1 MKRVP
6 GLLVAANAVSY
17 VFMVVM
23 NGLATTLP
31 LNGRTT
37 AEISDSF
44 ANTFAPAGYVFSI
57 WGIIYTALLAFLGYQ
72 FTVRGRTSVAV
83 ERVGWLFVVNAVANG
98 IWIVFWHY
106 GMFPATMA
114 MTGVLLATL
123 CAIAIRIGIPA
134 RAATRAD
141 RWFVHLPFAIY
152 LGWVSVATIAN
163 AAVMFLDMGWNGEP
177 LTPEA
182 WTLALISVA
191 TGIGAVMVVRRGEVA
206 FAAVLIWAFVGI
218 AVKQVQAEWVP
229 EGAQAAASL
238 LAVIS
243 VGRLIAGLIPQAKG
257 RATNGAVTR
266 EGDTAP
272 VAVV

>member
-1 MKRVP
+1 MTRVP
-6 GLLVAANAVSY
+6 GLLVAANTVAY

-57 WGIIYTALLAFLGYQ
+57 WGVIYTALLIFLGYS
-72 FTVRGRTSVAV
+72 FSKRGRESVAV
-83 ERVGWLFVVNAVANG
+83 NRVGWLFALNAIANG

-114 MTGVLLATL
+114 LTVVLLVTL
-123 CAIAIRIGIPA
+123 CTIALRIGTSSQA
-134 RAATRAD
+134 VTRAD
-141 RWFVHLPFAIY
+141 RWMVHLPFAIY

-163 AAVMFLDMGWNGEP
+163 AAVMFLDLGWNGAP
-177 LTPEA
+177 FTPEA
-182 WTLALISVA
+182 WTLGLIAVA
-191 TGIGAVMVVRRGEVA
+191 TGIGLVMVLRRGEIA
-206 FAAVLIWAFVGI
+206 FAGVLIWAFIGI
-218 AVKQVQAEWVP
+218 AVKQVDAPWVP
-229 EGAQAAASL
+229 EGAQAAAAL
-238 LAVIS
+238 LAVVSI
-243 VGRLIAGLIPQAKG
+243 GRLIAGFVG
-257 RATNGAVTR
+257 RTVTR
-266 EGDTAP
+266 EDETAP

>member
-1 MKRVP
+1 MNRVP
-6 GLLVAANAVSY
+6 TLLATANAASY

-57 WGIIYTALLAFLGYQ
+57 WGVIYTALMAFLAYQ
-72 FTVRGRTSVAV
+72 FTARGRASIAID
-83 ERVGWLFVVNAVANG
+83 RIGWLFVVNAIANG

-114 MTGVLLATL
+114 MTIVLLGTL
-123 CAIAIRIGIPA
+123 CAIAVRIGTPA
-134 RAATRAD
+134 QAATRSD

-182 WTLALISVA
+182 WTLALIAIA
-191 TGIGAVMVVRRGEVA
+191 TGIGAVMVIRRGEIA
-206 FAAVLIWAFVGI
+206 FAGVLIWAFVGI
-218 AVKQVQAEWVP
+218 AVKQVEAAWVP

-243 VGRLIAGLIPQAKG
+243 AGRLIAGLIG
-257 RATNGAVTR
+257 RASTR
-266 EGDTAP
+266 DSETPP

>member
-1 MKRVP
+1 MARVP
-6 GLLVAANAVSY
+6 GTIVAANAIAY

-57 WGIIYTALLAFLGYQ
+57 WGVIYSALMAFVGYS
-72 FTVRGRTSVAV
+72 FTRPGRASIAV
-83 ERVGWLFVVNAVANG
+83 DRIGWLFVINAVANG
-98 IWIVFWHY
+98 VWIVFWHY

-114 MTGVLLATL
+114 MTVVLLGTL
-123 CAIAIRIGIPA
+123 CAIALRIGTPA
-134 RAATRAD
+134 TAATRAD

-163 AAVMFLDMGWNGEP
+163 AAVMFLDLGWNGEP

-182 WTLALISVA
+182 WTLALIAIA
-191 TGIGAVMVVRRGEVA
+191 TGIGAVMVVRRGEIA
-206 FAAVLIWAFVGI
+206 FAGVLIWAFVGI
-218 AVKQVQAEWVP
+218 AVKQVEAAWVP

-243 VGRLIAGLIPQAKG
+243 AGRLIAGLIG
-257 RATNGAVTR
+257 RTSTR
-266 EGDTAP
+266 DSESPP

>member
-1 MKRVP
+1 MV
-6 GLLVAANAVSY
+6 VANASTY

-37 AEISDSF
+37 GEISDSF

-57 WGIIYTALLAFLGYQ
+57 WGVIYSALMAFVGYS
-72 FTVRGRTSVAV
+72 FTRPGRSSIAV
-83 ERVGWLFVVNAVANG
+83 DRIGWLFVINALANG
-98 IWIVFWHY
+98 VWIVFWHY

-114 MTGVLLATL
+114 MTIVLLGTL
-123 CAIAIRIGIPA
+123 CAIAVRIGIPA
-134 RAATRAD
+134 SAATRAD

-163 AAVMFLDMGWNGEP
+163 AAVMFLDLGWNGEP
-177 LTPEA
+177 LTPVV
-182 WTLALISVA
+182 WTLALIAIA
-191 TGIGAVMVVRRGEVA
+191 TGIGAVMVIRRGEIA
-206 FAAVLIWAFVGI
+206 FAGVLIWALIGI
-218 AVKQVQAEWVP
+218 AVKQVEVAWVP
-229 EGAQAAASL
+229 EGAQTAASL

-243 VGRLIAGLIPQAKG
+243 LGRLVAGFIG
-257 RATNGAVTR
+257 RTATR
-266 EGDTAP
+266 EREARP

>member
-1 MKRVP
+1 MTRVP
-6 GLLVAANAVSY
+6 GVLLAANAVSY
-17 VFMVVM
+17 IFMVVM

-57 WGIIYTALLAFLGYQ
+57 WGVIYTALLIFIGYS
-72 FTVRGRTSVAV
+72 FTKRGRESLAV
-83 ERVGWLFVVNAVANG
+83 RRVGWLFVTNAIANG
-98 IWIVFWHY
+98 IWIIFWHY

-114 MTGVLLATL
+114 LTIVLLVTL
-123 CAIAIRIGIPA
+123 CLIAVRIGTPSQ
-134 RAATRAD
+134 AATRAD
-141 RWFVHLPFAIY
+141 RWMVHLPFAIY

-182 WTLALISVA
+182 WTLALIAIA
-191 TGIGAVMVVRRGEVA
+191 TGIGTVMVLRRGEVA
-206 FAAVLIWAFVGI
+206 FAGVLIWALVGI
-218 AVKQVQAEWVP
+218 AVKQVDAPWVP

-238 LAVIS
+238 LGIIS
-243 VGRLIAGLIPQAKG
+243 LGRLVSGFLG
-257 RATNGAVTR
+257 RPGPR
-266 EGDTAP
+266 EDDARTI
-272 VAVV
+272 VAV